1 MLVGPNESRT
11 MSRAI
16 TTAKDI
22 LKAMAYSRETFK
34 DRVEE
39 KIGGGLL
46 EYYKA
51 ALARLS
57 RQTRWVKHWESEA
70 ERLIN
75 IELGVVL
82 LHSIKGFRDR
92 KKAVQE
98 VLDHLREIDHQ
109 YRRAAQYTIQRDYGL
124 KKLRTQIT
132 DQDTENF
139 YRMVQ
144 RTIDTHT

>member
-1 MLVGPNESRT
+1 

-22 LKAMAYSRETFK
+22 LKAMAYKREDFK
-34 DRVEE
+34 NKVGE
-39 KIGGGLL
+39 KVGGALF

-51 ALARLS
+51 NLAS
-57 RQTRWVKHWESEA
+57 TSGHSRWVQHWRSEVK
-70 ERLIN
+70 RLIET
-75 IELGVVL
+75 ELVIVL
-82 LHSIKGFRDR
+82 LHPIRGFKDR
-92 KKAVQE
+92 KKAAWE
-98 VLDHLREIDHQ
+98 EIDKIRAIDEQ
-109 YRRAAQYTIQRDYGL
+109 YRRAAEHTIQRDYGL